1 MRITYDRM
9 AIITNKQDRGHT
21 NDTIKNTVF
30 TQFNV
35 LWEVWKSGQTRL
47 VKNPPT
53 SAADVGLISGGGTK
67 IPQVAG
73 QIERLRAPNLH
84 SPFILEP
91 TEPQGRPEKEW
102 KC

>member
-1 MRITYDRM
+1 M
-9 AIITNKQDRGHT
+9 
-21 NDTIKNTVF
+21 
-30 TQFNV
+30 
-35 LWEVWKSGQTRL
+35 

-73 QIERLRAPNLH
+73 QIERLRAPKLY

-91 TEPQGRPEKEW
+91 TEPQGRPEKE
-102 KC
+102 

>member
-1 MRITYDRM
+1 MQTDM
-9 AIITNKQDRGHT
+9 
-21 NDTIKNTVF
+21 IKSTVF

-35 LWEVWKSGQTRL
+35 LWEVRQSGQTRL

-53 SAADVGLISGGGTK
+53 NAADVGLISGGGTK

-73 QIERLRAPNLH
+73 QLERLHAPKLH
-84 SPFILEP
+84 SPFTLEP

-102 KC
+102 QC